1 VNSGFVFSFKPPQ
14 INDIF
19 FFSCRNPGPNNVSF
33 HLAAPLTKLGE
44 SGDIPEKHKFVM
56 SDLRQSMGVFSE
68 TPPGIV

>member
-1 VNSGFVFSFKPPQ
+1 
-14 INDIF
+14 
-19 FFSCRNPGPNNVSF
+19 
-33 HLAAPLTKLGE
+33 LAAPLTKLGE